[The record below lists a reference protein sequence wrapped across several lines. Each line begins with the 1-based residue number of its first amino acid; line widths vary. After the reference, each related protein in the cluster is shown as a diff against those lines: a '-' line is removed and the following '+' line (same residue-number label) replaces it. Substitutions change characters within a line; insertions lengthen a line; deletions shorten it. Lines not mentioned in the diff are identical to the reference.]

1 MRASGGLWITLFA
14 KNLLI
19 LYTIYMNKDSN
30 IRIFKKDRNLL
41 RIVAKKEGRTL
52 KVMFGIVV
60 KEYESR
66 KDKGGQLLGS

>member
-1 MRASGGLWITLFA
+1 MRASSGLWITLFA
-14 KNLLI
+14 MNLLV
-19 LYTIYMNKDSN
+19 LYTIPMNKDSN

-66 KDKGGQLLGS
+66 KDN